1 MKSIDHDYIKFL
13 THKKSMNIMGRL
25 LEMLAT
31 LAEDTSKSGVLMES
45 LQISGP
51 PEQPSTRSLQAG
63 GLLKYGGLGRAEAGG
78 KKKTCIL

>member
-1 MKSIDHDYIKFL
+1 
-13 THKKSMNIMGRL
+13 MNIMGRL

-63 GLLKYGGLGRAEAGG
+63 GLLKYGGSGRAEAGG